1 MKKNYDPL
9 RRTPVMQLSSRLRD
23 VRTAMANR
31 RTMRLAH
38 RRLADELASFR
49 TISERAELDELLSRH
64 TPEETAEIRAILYS
78 QDVQRQQSQLR
89 QTAGL
94 GGYLG

>member
-1 MKKNYDPL
+1 MKKHYDPL
-9 RRTPVMQLSSRLRD
+9 RSTPVMQLSSRLRD

-31 RTMRLAH
+31 RTIRLAN

-49 TISERAELDELLSRH
+49 STSERAELDELLSRH
-64 TPEETAEIRAILYS
+64 STQETAQIRAILYR

>member
-1 MKKNYDPL
+1 
-9 RRTPVMQLSSRLRD
+9 MQLTIKLSD
-23 VRTAMANR
+23 VRTALANR
-31 RTMRLAH
+31 RTMRVAH

-49 TISERAELDELLSRH
+49 TTAERAELDELLSRH
-64 TPEETAEIRAILYS
+64 STEETQQIRAILYR
-78 QDVQRQQSQLR
+78 QDLERQQSVAR

>member
-1 MKKNYDPL
+1 
-9 RRTPVMQLSSRLRD
+9 MQFTIKIRD
-23 VRTAMANR
+23 ARTALANR
-31 RTMRLAH
+31 RTMRVEH

-49 TISERAELDELLSRH
+49 TTAERAELDELISRH
-64 TPEETAEIRAILYS
+64 APEQTQQIRAILYR
-78 QDVQRQQSQLR
+78 QDMHRQQTATR

>member
-1 MKKNYDPL
+1 
-9 RRTPVMQLSSRLRD
+9 MQFTTKLRD
-23 VRTAMANR
+23 VRTALANR
-31 RTMRLAH
+31 RTTRTAH

-49 TISERAELDELLSRH
+49 TTAERAEIDQLLSRH
-64 TPEETAEIRAILYS
+64 SNEEAEVIRAILYR
-78 QDVQRQQSQLR
+78 QDVERQHRAGR

>member
-1 MKKNYDPL
+1 
-9 RRTPVMQLSSRLRD
+9 MQFTIKLRD
-23 VRTAMANR
+23 AR
-31 RTMRLAH
+31 RALADRRSMRESG

-49 TISERAELDELLSRH
+49 STAERAELDELISRH
-64 TPEETAEIRAILYS
+64 SSDETAEIREILYRL
-78 QDVQRQQSQLR
+78 DLHRQQSAPR

>member
-1 MKKNYDPL
+1 
-9 RRTPVMQLSSRLRD
+9 MQFTTKLRD
-23 VRTAMANR
+23 ARTALANR
-31 RTMRLAH
+31 RTARVAH

-49 TISERAELDELLSRH
+49 TTAERAELDQLISRH
-64 TPEETAEIRAILYS
+64 SPEETEVIREILYHH
-78 QDVQRQQSQLR
+78 DVARQHRSGR

>member
-1 MKKNYDPL
+1 
-9 RRTPVMQLSSRLRD
+9 MQLSSRLRD

-31 RTMRLAH
+31 RTMRVAH
-38 RRLADELASFR
+38 RRLTDELASFR
-49 TISERAELDELLSRH
+49 STSERAELDELLSRH
-64 TPEETAEIRAILYS
+64 TPEETAQIRAILYS
-78 QDVQRQQSQLR
+78 QDLQRQHAQIR